1 MFNGTFQFWFLT
13 RFMPDWHTELFQ
25 LHSDFQF
32 LCCDSSVLIW
42 FDFPPVE
49 CAYFAICLLC
59 HILIDKRITINQD
72 VFCSKHIWNPP
83 PGTPKRREVL
93 ATNHIIN
100 DYAEW
105 CILFFVKLVH
115 FFSVF
120 NFRLTWGWNRLHKMF
135 RIYIRQRLSLLVED
149 EVRGAGN
156 KGMTCHF
163 LSPW

>member
-1 MFNGTFQFWFLT
+1 MIWMSYLKFVMFNGTFQFWFLT

-72 VFCSKHIWNPP
+72 VFCSMHIWNPP

-115 FFSVF
+115 FFQYLILDWHGDETDS
-120 NFRLTWGWNRLHKMF
+120 
-135 RIYIRQRLSLLVED
+135 IRCFEFTYNVSD
-149 EVRGAGN
+149 
-156 KGMTCHF
+156 CHC
-163 LSPW
+163 